1 VPRVDK
7 LDLAFAGLA
16 KQAELIRAGDVS
28 SREVVELYL
37 ERIERLDPQLNA
49 YRIVM
54 AERALADADQADAR
68 RRSGD
73 DRPLLGVPI
82 AVKDNVDVAGE
93 VTTSGTNANDGP
105 AREDAEIV
113 KRLRTA
119 GAVILGKTLL
129 PELAIYPWTE
139 SATFGATRN
148 PWDLNTTVGGSSGG
162 SAAAVA
168 AGLAAAGMATDGGG
182 SIRIPAACCG
192 LFGLKPQRGRVS
204 LMPDSE
210 HWYGLSVF
218 GSVTRSVV
226 DTALWLDVVSGPAD
240 GDAEAAR
247 PPVTSFVDAARTSPA
262 KLRIAVSTATGPAS
276 IVKVKPE
283 VEQAV
288 EQTAELLRSLGHEV
302 ERRDPDYGFLPALFM
317 PRWLRGI
324 YDDSRRLA
332 HPKRLERRVRK
343 LVAAGKVISVDAV
356 ARARA
361 AEPQFNARVGEVF
374 RDFDVLLTPTIPM
387 PPWPLLRFEG
397 RGVVA
402 ATMGAADITPF
413 TVPWNTSGQPAASI
427 PAGVTDNG
435 LPLAVQLIGRPHD
448 ETTLLS
454 LSAQLEAE
462 RPWADRRPTLAVQ
475 A

>member
-1 VPRVDK
+1 VDK
-7 LDLAFAGLA
+7 VDLAFAGLA
-16 KQAELIRAGDVS
+16 RQAELIRAGEVS
-28 SREVVELYL
+28 SRELVELYL

-68 RRSGD
+68 RRSDG

-82 AVKDNVDVAGE
+82 ALKDNVDVAGE
-93 VTTSGTNANDGP
+93 VTTHGTSAYGEP
-105 AREDAEIV
+105 ASEDTEIV
-113 KRLRTA
+113 KRLRAA

-162 SAAAVA
+162 SGSAVA
-168 AGLAAAGMATDGGG
+168 AGLAAAGMASDGGG

-192 LFGLKPQRGRVS
+192 LYGLKPQRGRVS

-218 GSVTRSVV
+218 GSVTRSVL
-226 DTALWLDVVSGPAD
+226 DSALWLDVVSGRAE

-247 PPVTSFVDAARTSPA
+247 APATSFAEAAQTAPA

-276 IVKVKPE
+276 LVKVKPE
-283 VEQAV
+283 VERAID
-288 EQTAELLRSLGHEV
+288 QTADLLRSLGHQV
-302 ERRDPDYGFLPALFM
+302 ERRDPDYGIVPPLFI

-324 YDDSRRLA
+324 YDDAQRLP
-332 HPKRLERRVRK
+332 HPERLERRVKR
-343 LVAAGKVISVDAV
+343 LVTAGKLISVDVV

-361 AEPQFNARVGEVF
+361 AEPQFSARMGELF
-374 RDFDVLLTPTIPM
+374 RDFDVLLTPTIPT
-387 PPWPLLRFEG
+387 PPWPLLKFEG
-397 RGVVA
+397 RGVVP
-402 ATMGAADITPF
+402 ATMGAADITAF
-413 TVPWNTSGQPAASI
+413 TVPWNVSGQPAASV
-427 PAGVTDNG
+427 PAGFTDGG
-435 LPLAVQLIGRPHD
+435 LPLAAQLIGRPHD
-448 ETTLLS
+448 EATLLS

-462 RPWADRRPTLAVQ
+462 RPWADRRPELAS
-475 A
+475 